1 MKAPQIMLWGYFLFM
16 AAPVLRV
23 TADHTLRVMC
33 DDVTTIYFDGK
44 EQSDVAGTNVWNGLA
59 TKTIPAN
66 VKSVTIGCLNKG
78 GANGIK
84 AEITDSSGKIVS
96 QTGKS
101 WKCSNNKD
109 SSYMPATVEVNN
121 LAWRDKLGNA
131 AIIWSSSAKDN
142 TAYCKFEM
150 ADSAACSSSSKGHTL
165 KLMCDDYSTI
175 YYDGVEQKNVAGTGA
190 WNQLAVSE
198 IPAATK
204 EVLVKCYNWFGGNG
218 IKAQIV
224 NNKGKVINQTGKSWL
239 CSTDA
244 NFSFKPAFIE
254 APKGEWRNQ
263 LGNAATI
270 WSGTGHDGTA
280 YCKFTLP
287 GCSHPAP
294 APPAAGKWEELR
306 GYLLGYSAGVNK
318 YSSLGEA
325 QSECLKR
332 SDCGGITYE
341 PSSRMYTLRKGGE
354 LKPSPRQVQ
363 EKTWMFK
370 WFKKGSSG
378 SGCGSNTFTMKMM
391 CDDYSTIYYDGV
403 EQKGVAG
410 TRGWNS
416 MATSTFPASTK
427 EVMVKCQNVGGAYG
441 IKAQIFNNKGKA
453 IRQTNKFWQ
462 CSNQQNSGF
471 KRATVTQSHADNWK
485 DMLGSAVNIW
495 SSGPVV
501 NTAYCKVSLPGCA
514 EEEM

>member
-16 AAPVLRV
+16 AAPILRV

-150 ADSAACSSSSKGHTL
+150 ADSEPCSSSSKGHTL
-165 KLMCDDYSTI
+165 KLMCDDVSTI

-198 IPAATK
+198 IPASTK
-204 EVLVKCYNWFGGNG
+204 EVLVKCHNIIFGNG

-224 NNKGKVINQTGKSWL
+224 NNKGKIINQTGKSWL

-254 APKGEWRNQ
+254 APKGEWRDQ

-287 GCSHPAP
+287 GCSRP
-294 APPAAGKWEELR
+294 PPA
-306 GYLLGYSAGVNK
+306 
-318 YSSLGEA
+318 
-325 QSECLKR
+325 R
-332 SDCGGITYE
+332 S
-341 PSSRMYTLRKGGE
+341 
-354 LKPSPRQVQ
+354 
-363 EKTWMFK
+363 
-370 WFKKGSSG
+370 
-378 SGCGSNTFTMKMM
+378 CGSNKYTMKMM

-427 EVMVKCQNVGGAYG
+427 EVMVKCQNIGGAYG

-453 IRQTNKFWQ
+453 IRQTNKFWR

-471 KRATVTQSHADNWK
+471 KRATVTQSHANWK

-495 SSGPVV
+495 SSGL
-501 NTAYCKVSLPGCA
+501 NSDGTAYCKVSLPGCA